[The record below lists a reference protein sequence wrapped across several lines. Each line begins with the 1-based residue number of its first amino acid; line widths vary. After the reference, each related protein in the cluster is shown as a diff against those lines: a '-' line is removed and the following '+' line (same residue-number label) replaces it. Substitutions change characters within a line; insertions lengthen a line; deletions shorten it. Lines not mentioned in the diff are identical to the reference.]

1 MISTSAKPAAA
12 DGGSRQ
18 CIGSGQNLTA
28 ETKATPYSTQAV
40 LPIDQTIVGDPT
52 RRDLGDDFAWLVFNH
67 GHSGPPEL
75 RWLHRDRS
83 GT

>member
-1 MISTSAKPAAA
+1 MVTKRAKPAAG

-40 LPIDQTIVGDPT
+40 LPIDRAIG
-52 RRDLGDDFAWLVFNH
+52 
-67 GHSGPPEL
+67 
-75 RWLHRDRS
+75 
-83 GT
+83 